1 MAMPGTM
8 QDPLKPVKDKLS
20 DIEKKID
27 NLPKNGDSS
36 LDADIKAIREDIA
49 SLANSLK
56 DIVGSMETDE
66 VREQKQKEMERN
78 IMSSLNSNINTQMG
92 NIKDDLKKTNFSV
105 TLREDQLQI
114 FREFLKALSPEA
126 RTELGEFLDKHV
138 KQLNDVATIASKENL
153 QQSLRDS
160 SKEWVKSYK
169 DTLKKEVENTYE
181 EVEKK
186 RKQEGKVMVMPASVF
201 YVIIIIAELFFCFGL
216 FGMSKLLDL
225 ETFKWSLLALGGG
238 GIFIGCLWMW
248 MKFKDW
254 RDNRRYR
261 Y

>member
-201 YVIIIIAELFFCFGL
+201 YVIIIIAEFFFCFGL

-248 MKFKDW
+248 MKIKDW

>member
-92 NIKDDLKKTNFSV
+92 NIKDD
-105 TLREDQLQI
+105 
-114 FREFLKALSPEA
+114 
-126 RTELGEFLDKHV
+126 
-138 KQLNDVATIASKENL
+138 
-153 QQSLRDS
+153 
-160 SKEWVKSYK
+160 
-169 DTLKKEVENTYE
+169 
-181 EVEKK
+181 
-186 RKQEGKVMVMPASVF
+186 
-201 YVIIIIAELFFCFGL
+201 
-216 FGMSKLLDL
+216 
-225 ETFKWSLLALGGG
+225 
-238 GIFIGCLWMW
+238 
-248 MKFKDW
+248 
-254 RDNRRYR
+254 
-261 Y
+261 

>member
-1 MAMPGTM
+1 MT
-8 QDPLKPVKDKLS
+8 VKE
-20 DIEKKID
+20 IHEKKID

>member
-201 YVIIIIAELFFCFGL
+201 YVIIIIAEFFFCFGL

>member
-1 MAMPGTM
+1 MALPGPIG
-8 QDPLKPVKDKLS
+8 DPLKPIKDKLD
-20 DIEKKID
+20 DIEKAVDKLSKDDAKD
-27 NLPKNGDSS
+27 NSKEISEIKESILSISKLLKN
-36 LDADIKAIREDIA
+36 
-49 SLANSLK
+49 
-56 DIVGSMETDE
+56 IVDGMETDE
-66 VREQKQKEMERN
+66 VRLQNRTEMESHITQSVN
-78 IMSSLNSNINTQMG
+78 DNINTQMS
-92 NIKDDLKKTNFSV
+92 NIKNDLKQTKFSA
-105 TLREDQLQI
+105 TLKEDQLKT
-114 FREFLKALSPEA
+114 FREFLHALSPDA
-126 RTELGEFLDKHV
+126 QAKLGEFLDKHT
-138 KQLNDVATIASKENL
+138 KQLNDVATMVSKENL
-153 QQSLRDS
+153 QKSLSDS

-169 DTLKKEVENTYE
+169 ETLKKEVENTYE
-181 EVEKK
+181 EVEQK

-254 RDNRRYR
+254 RDNRKYR

>member
-186 RKQEGKVMVMPASVF
+186 RKQEGKVMVMPTSVF
-201 YVIIIIAELFFCFGL
+201 YVIIIIAEFFFCFGL